1 MTRPDT
7 NPNSGPNAAPNSP
20 GNAHDGDADVIELR
34 PADTGG
40 TAVPADAPAPPED
53 AAGSRDTSYE
63 VVLDEPDPGS
73 APAGQPI
80 TSATVEGDDPAPR
93 PVIPA
98 VLRSRVTFEAAARRT
113 LAQWRH
119 ICAYHAVRS
128 PLYGLRI
135 GVYAVAGAVRLASR
149 QIRWWWVAE
158 QHQLRQAAAATGNA
172 ELWLKLHRESRHVRV
187 WRGLVLAFELV
198 TLAAGVPVA
207 WAAAGSHGS
216 GGDGGRGAHLAALP
230 LPLPYGRLL
239 LAALGLVAVVWLAH
253 AGRPAGKKL
262 VTGAVATSR
271 YRTITADV
279 ILRAYYAAK
288 LGDPDK
294 PGQQIQFGSTMAADG
309 DGSRVVIDL
318 PYGKGLDDA
327 VKARPAIASGL
338 DVSLSQVFI
347 TRDPTSHRRHV
358 LWVANRDPLAIPAGR
373 TPLLACKPTD
383 IWEPAPF
390 GLNERG
396 GKVTVSMM
404 WNSILVGAQPRQGK
418 TFSARALALY
428 AALDPYVRLSVFD
441 GKGSPDWR
449 KFALVAHDCAF
460 GMAIS
465 RDGDPLETFSEFL
478 RAIKADVQDRYQR
491 LSELPAEVCPEGK
504 LTRDIARDPRYN
516 MPVRLVVL
524 DEFQEYFDT
533 PDPDLNKEIG
543 QLLVFLVKVAPAA
556 GVIVLDA
563 TQRPSGVGSGQVA
576 QMFTSFRDNH
586 QIRFSLRTGSWQVSD
601 LVLGSGAYSEGFDS
615 STLLPTYKG
624 VGILRGATD
633 ATPTVRTYLAD
644 QEDAEKILTTAR
656 DLRERSGTLSGYAA
670 GQQTVR
676 QVRDVLA
683 DARSVLQAGE
693 SFISWQ
699 DLAARLAEHLPTS
712 YGQLTADA
720 ISAQIRAF
728 DIPSVNGKRD
738 GRVLKGVKTD
748 AIQHAIQHRTP

>member
-1 MTRPDT
+1 MSEAMSRT
-7 NPNSGPNAAPNSP
+7 
-20 GNAHDGDADVIELR
+20 GDAEVIELR
-34 PADTGG
+34 PEPSADT
-40 TAVPADAPAPPED
+40 ASAPPAGTSAGTRPEAASGED
-53 AAGSRDTSYE
+53 RPRDTSYE
-63 VVLDEPDPGS
+63 VVLEEP
-73 APAGQPI
+73 APAAGASGPPI
-80 TSATVEGDDPAPR
+80 VSASVEGAEGEVR
-93 PVIPA
+93 PVIPPA
-98 VLRSRVTFEAAARRT
+98 LRSRSGFAAAARRVV
-113 LAQWRH
+113 ARWRH
-119 ICAYHAVRS
+119 TVAYHAVRS
-128 PLYGLRI
+128 PLYTVRV
-135 GVYAVAGAVRLASR
+135 GVYAVAGLVRLGRR
-149 QIRWWWVAE
+149 QVRWWWLAE
-158 QHQLRQAAAATGNA
+158 QHQLRQAAAATGDA
-172 ELWLKLHRESRHVRV
+172 GLWLKLHREARHVRV
-187 WRGLVLAFELV
+187 WRGL
-198 TLAAGVPVA
+198 TLAAELVALVVVVPAA
-207 WAAAGSHGS
+207 WAATGGHRTGLAGHLPHVPHG
-216 GGDGGRGAHLAALP
+216 RVW
-230 LPLPYGRLL
+230 
-239 LAALGLVAVVWLAH
+239 LVAAGLGVVVWLAH
-253 AGRPAGKKL
+253 GGRPAGKKL

-294 PGQQIQFGSTMAADG
+294 AGQQIQFGSTMAADG

-327 VKARPAIASGL
+327 IKARPAIASGL

-373 TPLLACKPTD
+373 TPLLRCKPTD

-390 GLNERG
+390 GLDERG
-396 GKVTVSMM
+396 GKVTVPLM

-418 TFSARALALY
+418 TFSARLLALY

-465 RDGDPLETFSEFL
+465 RDGDPLETFVQFL
-478 RAIKADVQDRYQR
+478 RDIKADVQDRYQR
-491 LSELPAEVCPEGK
+491 LSEMPAEVCPEGK

-533 PDPDLNKEIG
+533 PDQDLNKEIG

-563 TQRPSGVGSGQVA
+563 TQRPSGVGAGQVA

-624 VGILRGATD
+624 VGILRGASD
-633 ATPTVRTYLAD
+633 ATPTVRTFLAD
-644 QEDAEKILTTAR
+644 AEDAEKILTAAR
-656 DLRERSGTLSGYAA
+656 DLREQAGTLSGYAA

-683 DARSVLQAGE
+683 DARSVLNAGE
-693 SFISWQ
+693 TFISWQ
-699 DLAARLAEHLPTS
+699 ELAARLAERLPTS

-728 DIPSVNGKRD
+728 DVPSVNGKHG

-748 AIQHAIQHRTP
+748 AIHHAIQHRTP